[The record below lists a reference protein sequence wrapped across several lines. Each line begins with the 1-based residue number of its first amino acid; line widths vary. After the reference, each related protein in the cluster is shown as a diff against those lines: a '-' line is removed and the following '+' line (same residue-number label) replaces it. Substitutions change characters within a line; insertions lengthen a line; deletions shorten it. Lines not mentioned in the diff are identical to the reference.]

1 MDTDCILLC
10 LATPVAPRSLREK
23 IAFLSTRMVYLRHNI
38 HFGQPGRDGRPSET
52 RTEPSASPSCLASGC
67 VNKTNRIMVSIYVG
81 NLPFRVTEDE
91 VASLFSEFGEVQRV
105 HLVMDR
111 ETGRPRG
118 FGFVEMGDDEGRQA
132 IQELMDRNAEL
143 GGRPLK
149 LNEAQPR
156 EERGGGGFRGG
167 GGGGYR
173 GGGGGGFRGGDRD
186 GGGYRGGGGGGGYR
200 GGGGG
205 GFRGGDR
212 DGGGFRG
219 GGGGGGFRGGDRD
232 GGGYRGGGGGRG
244 GFGGGGG
251 GRGGFGG
258 GGGGGR
264 GGFGGGGGG
273 RGGFGGGGGRSDYGD
288 MPPQDRGRREK
299 GDRRHDKDDYED

>member
-1 MDTDCILLC
+1 
-10 LATPVAPRSLREK
+10 
-23 IAFLSTRMVYLRHNI
+23 
-38 HFGQPGRDGRPSET
+38 
-52 RTEPSASPSCLASGC
+52 
-67 VNKTNRIMVSIYVG
+67 MVSIYVG

-156 EERGGGGFRGG
+156 EERGGGGGF
-167 GGGGYR
+167 R

-186 GGGYRGGGGGGGYR
+186 GGGRGGFGGGR
-200 GGGGG
+200 GG
-205 GFRGGDR
+205 F
-212 DGGGFRG
+212 
-219 GGGGGGFRGGDRD
+219 
-232 GGGYRGGGGGRG
+232 GGGGRG
-244 GFGGGGG
+244 GFGGG
-251 GRGGFGG
+251 
-258 GGGGGR
+258 
-264 GGFGGGGGG
+264 
-273 RGGFGGGGGRSDYGD
+273 DYGD